1 MKRTLILVLTCTALA
16 CAGGGGSYVSHSI
29 ARGPYIDATL
39 SLSGQTLRFLFPQ
52 TEDCARALRPETVV
66 SYSSGGSFGRVKME
80 DGTVCN
86 PVGIGTLRRWRR
98 ARVEGEMAPS
108 SPARWSIL
116 HKDAQVYLLRGRFPV
131 ASRLGVAN
139 TFDVVVMV
147 ANDDVCRPIAESGEA
162 TLVFRQSGSRV
173 LDLGKCPVIAV
184 ATPL

>member
-1 MKRTLILVLTCTALA
+1 
-16 CAGGGGSYVSHSI
+16 
-29 ARGPYIDATL
+29 
-39 SLSGQTLRFLFPQ
+39 
-52 TEDCARALRPETVV
+52 
-66 SYSSGGSFGRVKME
+66 
-80 DGTVCN
+80 
-86 PVGIGTLRRWRR
+86 
-98 ARVEGEMAPS
+98 MAPS

-147 ANDDVCRPIAESGEA
+147 ANDDVCKPVAESGEA

-173 LDLGKCPVIAV
+173 LDLGQCPVIAV

>member
-1 MKRTLILVLTCTALA
+1 MKRVLALGLTCAALA
-16 CAGGGGSYVSHSI
+16 CAGARGSYVSNSI

-39 SLSGQTLRFLFPQ
+39 SVTGQGLRFLFPQ
-52 TEDCARALRPETVV
+52 TEDCARALRPETVI
-66 SYSSGGSFGRVKME
+66 SYSSGGSFGRVKTE

-108 SPARWSIL
+108 STARWSVI

-131 ASRLGVAN
+131 ASRLGLAN
-139 TFDVVVMV
+139 AFDVVTMV
-147 ANDDVCRPIAESGEA
+147 ANDDVCQPVAESGEA

>member
-1 MKRTLILVLTCTALA
+1 MKRSLILALTCTALA
-16 CAGGGGSYVSHSI
+16 CAGGGGSYVSNSI

-39 SLSGQTLRFLFPQ
+39 SLDGQEWRFLFPQ
-52 TEDCARALRPETVV
+52 TPECAAVLRPETPV
-66 SYSSGGSFGRVKME
+66 SYSSGGSFGRLKSA
-80 DGTVCN
+80 DGTQCN

-108 SPARWSIL
+108 SPARWSII

-131 ASRLGVAN
+131 ASRLGLAN
-139 TFDVVVMV
+139 TFDVVAMV
-147 ANDDVCRPIAESGEA
+147 ANDDVCRPIAESGEG

-173 LDLGKCPVIAV
+173 LDLGRCPVIAV